1 MRLSSPDF
9 RSPSRLLVL
18 DRIFTVSEPCE
29 LMRTV
34 VIGGTGHIGTYL
46 VPRLVALGHEVLNV
60 SRSKR
65 VPYSDQAAWKSVT
78 TIELDRSTE
87 ERLGTF
93 GKQIRNLEPD
103 IVIDLICFTVESAR
117 HLVEA
122 VRGELQQFL
131 HCGTIWVHGA
141 SIQVPT
147 TEDAPRKPFGDYGIQ
162 KAAIEEYLL
171 RETRL
176 GCFTATILHPGHIV
190 GPGWEPLNPA
200 GHFNPKIFER
210 LARGEEVSLPNLGLE
225 TVHHVHADDVA
236 QAFVRAMTRRS
247 VAIGESFHVVSAAA
261 LTLRGYAEAVST
273 WFGQQPR
280 LRFLSWDE
288 WRSTVS
294 KEEAAATWDHIAHS
308 PSCSIAKARQ
318 LLDYQPRYG
327 SLEAVFESLRWLIDH
342 EVIKV

>member
-1 MRLSSPDF
+1 
-9 RSPSRLLVL
+9 
-18 DRIFTVSEPCE
+18 
-29 LMRTV
+29 MRTV
-34 VIGGTGHIGTYL
+34 IIGGTGHIGTYL

-65 VPYSDQAAWKSVT
+65 VPYSDHGAWKSVT
-78 TIELDRSTE
+78 TIELDRPAE

-103 IVIDLICFTVESAR
+103 IVVDLICFTVESAR

-122 VRGELQQFL
+122 VRGEIQQFL
-131 HCGTIWVHGA
+131 HCGTIWVHGP

-176 GCFTATILHPGHIV
+176 SDFTATILHPGHIV

-210 LARGEEVSLPNLGLE
+210 IARGEEVSLPNLGLE

-236 QAFVRAMTRRS
+236 QAFVRAVTHRS
-247 VAIGESFHVVSAAA
+247 VAIGESFHVVSPAA
-261 LTLRGYAEAVST
+261 LTLRGYAEAVAA
-273 WFGQQPR
+273 WFGQKPQ

-288 WRSTVS
+288 WKSTVS
-294 KEEAAATWDHIAHS
+294 KEEASATWDHIAHA

-327 SLEAVFESLRWLIDH
+327 SLEAVFESVHWLIDH
-342 EVIKV
+342 QVIKV